1 VNVRVRLRPR
11 LPEDASVASTT
22 VTAKDRARLRDL
34 FGKHPILAGVPPSS
48 VDAIFAHVVT
58 KTFAAGETL
67 TREGDK
73 AWAYWFLV
81 EGNVRVFYTSP
92 EGLEVTVKLF
102 GAPAAWAEMQVLHDW
117 VHTEDCVA
125 VSDVTCVC
133 LPKAAF
139 ETLLEA
145 HPKFMKN
152 VLLDAGARFL
162 IAAQHERALAFL
174 TVPSR
179 LAYLL
184 LSYVRLHGVDDD
196 GGVRIGIR
204 LSQEEL
210 ANGLGVAR
218 KSVVRAF
225 KEWMDEGILEK
236 RGAYYVVTNLERLQE
251 LAPGDVIGIDWVAGS
266 KLAEGVGAKP
276 RARSGRTTGSGTSRR

>member
-1 VNVRVRLRPR
+1 MAP
-11 LPEDASVASTT
+11 PD
-22 VTAKDRARLRDL
+22 ARLRLRSL
-34 FGKHPILAGVPPSS
+34 FGAHPILQGVPAGA
-48 VDAIFAHVVT
+48 VDALFARAVT
-58 KTFAAGETL
+58 KTYAPGETL

-81 EGNVRVFYTSP
+81 AGNVRVFYTSP

-102 GAPAAWAEMQVLHDW
+102 AAPAAWAEMQVLHDW

-125 VSDVTCVC
+125 VSAVTCLC

-139 ETLLEA
+139 EELLEA
-145 HPKFMKN
+145 WPRFMKN

-184 LSYVRLHGVDDD
+184 LSYVRLHGVPDAR
-196 GGVRIGIR
+196 GTKIGIR

-225 KEWMDEGILEK
+225 KEWTDEGILDK
-236 RGAYYVVTNLERLQE
+236 VGAHYVVTDLERLAD
-251 LAPGDVIGIDWVAGS
+251 LAPSDVIGIDWVAGGR
-266 KLAEGVGAKP
+266 LADGVGPKT
-276 RARSGRTTGSGTSRR
+276 RTR

>member
-1 VNVRVRLRPR
+1 MP
-11 LPEDASVASTT
+11 S
-22 VTAKDRARLRDL
+22 DRRALFAR
-34 FGKHPILAGVPPSS
+34 HPIVAGVSAAG
-48 VDAIFAHVVT
+48 VDAIFARTVA
-58 KTFAAGETL
+58 KTFRAGETL

-73 AWAYWFLV
+73 AWAYWFLL
-81 EGNVRVFYTSP
+81 EGDVRVFYSSP

-125 VSDVTCVC
+125 VSDVACAC

-139 ETLLEA
+139 EELLEL
-145 HPKFMKN
+145 HPRFMKN

-174 TVPSR
+174 PVPQR

-184 LSYVRLHGVDDD
+184 LSYVRLHGDDVD
-196 GGVRIGIR
+196 GGVKINVR
-204 LSQEEL
+204 LSQDEL

-225 KEWMDEGILEK
+225 KEWSDAGIMQK
-236 RGAYYVVTNLERLQE
+236 RGAFYVVTDLARLVE
-251 LAPGDVIGIDWVAGS
+251 IAPQDVIGIDWVSGG
-266 KLAEGVGAKP
+266 KVGEGVGTKP
-276 RARSGRTTGSGTSRR
+276 RRR